1 MFVLEYKVKPKAHQI
16 DAIQEA
22 IRTVQFVRNKALRY
36 WMDNRS
42 IGKTELF
49 RYNTRLRKEF
59 KFVNDLNS
67 HACQAAIERVLR
79 AINKFY
85 DNCKKQVKG
94 KKRCDPGIP
103 PYPPLVRGELKG
115 GWERAPRQ
123 GYPKFKKNTR
133 SVEYKVSGWK
143 LSDNKK
149 YITFT
154 DKKEIGGLK
163 LIGSRDLNFYQPEQ
177 IKRVRIL
184 KRADGYYVQ
193 FCIQLDPRDTV
204 SQPLTPSQKAVGIDV
219 GLKYFLADSQ
229 GNIEPIPQY
238 YRHADKKLNRLNRQ
252 KSQKFRKGKPQSQN
266 YRKARE
272 RYARKH
278 LRVSRQR
285 EEFVK
290 SVALRL
296 IQSNDLVAY
305 EDLNVKGMVKNRI
318 PPNPPFKGGK

>member
-1 MFVLEYKVKPKAHQI
+1 
-16 DAIQEA
+16 
-22 IRTVQFVRNKALRY
+22 
-36 WMDNRS
+36 MDNRG

-67 HACQAAIERVLR
+67 HACQAAIERILR

-94 KKRCDPGIP
+94 KKS
-103 PYPPLVRGELKG
+103 
-115 GWERAPRQ
+115 
-123 GYPKFKKNTR
+123 YPKFKKNTR

-143 LSDNKK
+143 LSDNKQ

-154 DKKEIGGLK
+154 DKKGIGGLK

-193 FCIQLDPRDTV
+193 FCIHLDPRDTV
-204 SQPLTPSQKAVGIDV
+204 SQPLIPSQKAVGIDV

-238 YRHADKKLNRLNRQ
+238 YRQAEKQLNRLNRQ
-252 KSQKFRKGKPQSQN
+252 KSKKFRTSTSLSDCKGKPQSQN

-272 RYARKH
+272 RYAKKH

-305 EDLNVKGMVKNRI
+305 EDLNIKGMVKNRHLSKSI
-318 PPNPPFKGGK
+318 SDAGWSLFRHHYFVNG